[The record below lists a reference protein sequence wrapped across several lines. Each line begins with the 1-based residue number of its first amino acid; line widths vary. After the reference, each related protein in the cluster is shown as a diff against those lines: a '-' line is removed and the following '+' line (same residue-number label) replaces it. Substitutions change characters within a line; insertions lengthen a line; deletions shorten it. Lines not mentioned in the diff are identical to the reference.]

1 MIRPLHFA
9 SLGLTFLILAACGG
23 RPAPPPSRPVIS
35 AAPGEQLT
43 RLVEHYWDEY
53 LLRNPQKLPQGAAVR
68 YEDGYGYNISSQFLA
83 DSLALERRYLSA
95 VLAVPRQPLDAE
107 AQLTYDIF
115 KRERELAVEG
125 FTYPFEL
132 LPINPVR
139 SMPQLFAQTGAGVGQ
154 YAILSA
160 KDYENW
166 QLRADDYVKWT
177 KQALANLRE
186 GMRRGYLLP
195 RVLVEEMLPSLA
207 ALGADTSDNVFYQP
221 LRSIP
226 ATLADSERTRLTDGI
241 NAGVRDKILPSYR
254 AMHDFLRDE
263 YLPRARTS
271 VGLSALPLGPSWYA
285 FLIKRETGS
294 ALTPPEIHALGVA
307 ELERVRARLQT
318 LLAETAFAG
327 NLQGFVEK
335 MREDPHLS
343 YKTLDELLNS
353 YNELKVQVAAAVPAS
368 FSETPE
374 SDFAIRPV
382 DAFRESTAPAL
393 SFQRA
398 APNGK
403 TAAILFVN
411 AAGIGERPVIAAPA
425 SFLREAVPGHQY
437 QLAIQQE
444 RTDLPR
450 FRRLGGTPAY
460 VEGWGLY
467 AASLGE
473 ELGLYRDTESKIA
486 ALIVDLEC
494 AAGLVIDTG
503 LHSQGWIRQ
512 QAIDYLHAQLPIDEA
527 IARNMVDRD
536 LALPGDALACTIC
549 ERKIV
554 NLRARAQQTLGARF
568 DIRAFHSELLNGGAM
583 PLDILESKIDR
594 WLGELH

>member
-9 SLGLTFLILAACGG
+9 SLGLTFLMLAACGG
-23 RPAPPPSRPVIS
+23 RPAPPPSRPVTS

-53 LLRNPQKLPQGAAVR
+53 LLLNPQKLPQGAAVR

-132 LPINPVR
+132 MPINPVR

-166 QLRADDYVKWT
+166 QLRADDFVKWT

-207 ALGADTSDNVFYQP
+207 ALGRDTSDNVFYQP

-226 ATLADSERTRLTDGI
+226 TTVADSERTRLTDGVS
-241 NAGVRDKILPSYR
+241 AGVRDKILPSYR
-254 AMHDFLRDE
+254 ALHDFLHDE

-294 ALTPPEIHALGVA
+294 ALTPPEIHALGVS

-335 MREDPHLS
+335 MRDDPHLS
-343 YKTLDELLNS
+343 YKTLDELLNF

-368 FSETPE
+368 FSETLE

-393 SFQRA
+393 SYQRA

-425 SFLREAVPGHQY
+425 SFLREAVPGYQY

-536 LALPGDALACTIC
+536 LALPGDALACTMG
-549 ERKIV
+549 ERKIM

>member
-1 MIRPLHFA
+1 MVRSLHFA

-23 RPAPPPSRPVIS
+23 TPAPPPSQPVTS
-35 AAPGEQLT
+35 VAPGEQLT
-43 RLVEHYWDEY
+43 RLVERYWDEY
-53 LLRNPQKLPQGAAVR
+53 LLLNPQKLPQGAATR

-95 VLAVPRQPLDAE
+95 VLAVPRPRLDAE
-107 AQLTYDIF
+107 SQLTYDIF
-115 KRERELAVEG
+115 KRERELAIEG

-139 SMPQLFAQTGAGVGQ
+139 SMPLLFAQTGAGVGQ

-166 QLRADDYVKWT
+166 QIRTDDYVRWT
-177 KQALANLRE
+177 KDALANLRE
-186 GMRRGYLLP
+186 GMRRGYSLP

-207 ALGADTSDNVFYQP
+207 ALGADTSDNIFYQP
-221 LRSIP
+221 LRAIP

-241 NAGVRDKILPSYR
+241 SAGVRNKILPSYR
-254 AMHDFLRDE
+254 ALHDFLRNE

-271 VGLSALPLGPSWYA
+271 VGLSALPLGPSWYV
-285 FLIKRETGS
+285 FLVKREAGS
-294 ALTPPEIHALGVA
+294 ALTPAEIHALGVA
-307 ELERVRARLQT
+307 ELERLHARLQT
-318 LLAETAFAG
+318 LLAETAFPA

-335 MREDPHLS
+335 MRADPRFS
-343 YKTLDELLNS
+343 YKTLDELLNF
-353 YNELKVQVAAAVPAS
+353 YNDLKVQVAAAVPVS

-374 SDFAIRPV
+374 ADFAIRPV
-382 DAFRESTAPAL
+382 AAFRESTAPAL
-393 SFQRA
+393 SYQRA

-411 AAGIGERPVIAAPA
+411 ASGISAQPVIAAPA
-425 SFLREAVPGHQY
+425 SFLREAVPGHHF

-450 FRRLGGTPAY
+450 FRRLGGSPAY

-473 ELGLYRDTESKIA
+473 EVGLFRDTESKIA

-494 AAGLVIDTG
+494 ASGLVIDTG
-503 LHSQGWIRQ
+503 LHSQGWTRQ

-527 IARNMVDRD
+527 IARDTVDRD
-536 LALPGDALACTIC
+536 LALPGEALACTMG
-549 ERKIV
+549 ERKILS
-554 NLRARAQQTLGARF
+554 LRARAQQTLGARF
-568 DIRAFHSELLNGGAM
+568 DIRAFHSQLLDGGAM
-583 PLDILESKIDR
+583 PLDILESKVDR